1 MGTELLNQRVSILW
15 VDPQGFINAE
25 LADVAPAECVTEGIV
40 ARIDTET
47 IVIRSSLY
55 TGTETGDYT
64 ALPLGCVKKVDII

>member
-15 VDPQGFINAE
+15 LDPQGFINAE
-25 LADVAPAECVTEGIV
+25 LADVAPAECVTEGTV

-55 TGTETGDYT
+55 IGTETGDYT